1 MAVSTIGRQDGHLK
15 KDDITVYRNG
25 KLRILRLDTPSEWM
39 ATLSVVDRPSI
50 PMNFVGT
57 IYDGTQYVDCTVSV
71 ETDGKVQVRDIFG
84 GTIPGA
90 QYGFLSPRCVTYF
103 VD

>member
-1 MAVSTIGRQDGHLK
+1 MAQSTISRTDGHLG

-50 PMNFVGT
+50 PAKFVGT
-57 IYDGTQYVDCTVSV
+57 VYDGTQYVDCMVNV
-71 ETDGKVQVRDIFG
+71 ETDGKVQVRDFFG
-84 GTIPGA
+84 GTITGA
-90 QYGFLSPRCVTYF
+90 QYGFLSPRYVTYF